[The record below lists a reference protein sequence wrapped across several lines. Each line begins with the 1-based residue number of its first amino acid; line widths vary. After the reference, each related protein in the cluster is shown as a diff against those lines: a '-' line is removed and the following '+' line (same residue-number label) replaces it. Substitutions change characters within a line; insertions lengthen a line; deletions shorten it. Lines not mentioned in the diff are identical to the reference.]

1 VAPPPCR
8 QMTSGTGG
16 GVGDGLGLGG
26 VGLSDGLPSTGL
38 GLGDGVELELGL
50 GNGEGPGVIAATG
63 GAAPHALTSTM
74 HAARSTIL
82 RIPTVMEG

>member
-1 VAPPPCR
+1 MAPPPCR

-16 GVGDGLGLGG
+16 GVGDGLGLGDG
-26 VGLSDGLPSTGL
+26 VG
-38 GLGDGVELELGL
+38 LELGL